1 MRISVIIAAYNAER
15 TIAETL
21 DSIVAQR
28 LPAAEIIV
36 VDDCSTDGT
45 CDVVRRYPGVTLIEQ
60 PHNAGPAAARNV
72 AASASHGDLIAI
84 TDADD
89 LWYPDHLERSAAALA
104 RFPECGIAF
113 SANDRF
119 GREDDTQ
126 RPDFPANEPLAYRD
140 ALLGGNQIHLLT
152 VVIRRNLFEAVGGF
166 DATLRYCEDYDLWLR
181 CSLYTKAVYTGEVTA
196 SYRMHPGQL
205 NQNLPQMFA
214 GTWRARLNLLDLV
227 RTERPELYGELQAR
241 FGRVWAN
248 GLYTAWAVRS
258 RESLDVMLAMASRFP
273 QEHAAEVRWR
283 RRRALWPLLLLLD
296 RVSKLAPSGLRSALR
311 PRRLRPTTTKPR
323 I

>member
-1 MRISVIIAAYNAER
+1 LRISVIIAAYNAEH

-21 DSIVAQR
+21 DSILAQT
-28 LPAAEIIV
+28 LPAAEVIV

-45 CDVVRRYPGVTLIEQ
+45 RDVVRRYPRVTLIQQ
-60 PHNAGPAAARNV
+60 PRNAGPAAARNV
-72 AASASHGDLIAI
+72 AAAASHGELIAI

-89 LWYPDHLERSAAALA
+89 LWYPDHLERSAAVLA

-119 GREDDTQ
+119 GREQDTK
-126 RPDFPANEPLAYRD
+126 RPDFPANEPLAYGD

-152 VVIRRNLFEAVGGF
+152 VVIRRALFDAVGGF

-181 CSLYTKAVYTGEVTA
+181 CSLHTKAVYTGAVTA
-196 SYRMHPGQL
+196 SYRTHPGQL

-214 GTWRARLNLLDLV
+214 GTWRARFNLLELV
-227 RTERPELYGELQAR
+227 RTARPELYDDLRAK

-258 RESLDVMLAMASRFP
+258 RDSLDVMLAMAHHFP
-273 QEHAAEVRWR
+273 QQHAAEVRWR

-296 RVSKLAPSGLRSALR
+296 RVSKLAPASVRAALR
-311 PRRLRPTTTKPR
+311 PSRLRPTTTKPR